1 MKNINFK
8 EYFWDKCEDLH
19 KRYLLK
25 NSNKG
30 NILELFT
37 RLQNAL
43 RDFCKSIINI
53 VVKDSP
59 LFTEQKSTQNEALE
73 YIKYIFTI
81 HTTQFNVGIEMIK
94 NQIIAPFKTKKEAI
108 FKKEKE
114 LYNEFIKIR
123 NRYKDSLI
131 NLEKTK
137 TKYYQTAKLA
147 EMSTKSAKST
157 SLKKL
162 NDNIDKEQQ
171 NLINLLEEKSV
182 QALNEAKKWDQKYD
196 DCVKEAN
203 LNRENYIKKQKELL
217 DFYQE
222 MEYIDISEYKS
233 LLLVYLSHL
242 KTQNSIMKENL
253 IQMDEKINKMNIE
266 KDIQLIINKYVSDK
280 KPEEKINYEMYIPKI
295 DVKNCFKD
303 EDYKLYF
310 NTVVT
315 MKSYIKIM
323 PDYDIDLE
331 SKKQEIRELCKIF
344 FSLNLNY
351 DENKK
356 KRLLE
361 LLQEKWA
368 HDFFLIILS
377 KQRTNGRYNRS
388 KSIIN
393 HLAFILNFFINFS
406 QKNLDYMCAKNCIIL
421 SQTFFYEENKKKIY
435 LFHFI
440 KTNKWI
446 KTPDFWR
453 GLIQANID
461 NEENQLKASSNNGE
475 IKKMCIE
482 NIIFSQVVSYTSC
495 MKDFLIDHRIIVK
508 IIDEFMNKYDLPK
521 EFSDSIYNTM
531 GDPQYVEKLRNE
543 YLSDSNLEL
552 KILEEINKEE
562 NEEKTEEKI
571 EKKKEDKKNEEKDE
585 NIINEIVQNNNS
597 NLDNNTRIINNN
609 DKMEEKNKDK
619 KEEQNDENNI
629 NKTDFNKNNKIID
642 NRDNINDKKDEN
654 TINEMTQSKEC
665 NLINNKLGNKEEIE
679 HEESEVNKNV
689 EENKNFINE
698 LKEDNK
704 KFEENPIKKEEKEEE
719 EEEEENNNK
728 IIEKEEDI
736 YEDNIINDIQENKNY
751 DNGEENKEKDN

>member
-8 EYFWDKCEDLH
+8 EFFWDKCEDLH

-25 NSNKG
+25 NTAKG

-37 RLQNAL
+37 KLQSSL
-43 RDFCKSIINI
+43 GDFCKTINNI
-53 VVKDSP
+53 VIKDSP
-59 LFTEQKSTQNEALE
+59 LFTEQNSTQNESLE

-81 HTTQFNVGIEMIK
+81 HTTQFNAGIEMIK
-94 NQIIAPFKTKKEAI
+94 NQIILPLKTKKEAI

-114 LYNEFIKIR
+114 LYNDFRKIA
-123 NRYKDSLI
+123 NRYKGSLI

-137 TKYYQTAKLA
+137 TKFYQTANIA
-147 EMSTKSAKST
+147 EMSTKSAKSS

-182 QALNEAKKWDQKYD
+182 QALNEAKKWDQKYN
-196 DCVKEAN
+196 DCVIETN
-203 LNRENYIKKQKELL
+203 INRENYIQKQTELL

-266 KDIQLIINKYVSDK
+266 KDIQLIVNKYASDK

-295 DVKNCFKD
+295 DIKNCYKD

-315 MKSYIKIM
+315 MKSYIKIL
-323 PDYDIDLE
+323 PDYDIELE

-351 DENKK
+351 DENRR

-361 LLQEKWA
+361 LLQEEWA

-388 KSIIN
+388 KNIIN
-393 HLAFILNFFINFS
+393 HLAFILNYFINFS
-406 QKNLDYMCAKNCIIL
+406 QKTLNYLCAKNCIIL
-421 SQTFFYEENKKKIY
+421 SQTFFYEEDQKKIY
-435 LFHFI
+435 LYHYI

-446 KTPDFWR
+446 KTPNFWR

-461 NEENQLKASSNNGE
+461 HEQNQLKAGSNNGE
-475 IKKMCIE
+475 VKKISLD

-508 IIDEFMNKYDLPK
+508 IIDEFMNKYELPK
-521 EFSDSIYNTM
+521 EFSDSIYKTV
-531 GDPQYVEKLRNE
+531 GDMQYVEKLRNE
-543 YLSDSNLEL
+543 YLSNSDLEQ

-562 NEEKTEEKI
+562 N
-571 EKKKEDKKNEEKDE
+571 
-585 NIINEIVQNNNS
+585 
-597 NLDNNTRIINNN
+597 
-609 DKMEEKNKDK
+609 DK
-619 KEEQNDENNI
+619 KEEQKEEQKEYQKDDKKDENIKNELGHSNNIELDNSINSINNKDKNKEKNDENNI
-629 NKTDFNKNNKIID
+629 YNINENDLDNNNKIIY
-642 NRDNINDKKDEN
+642 NNNINENKEVKDDEN
-654 TINEMTQSKEC
+654 TINEITQNNEC
-665 NLINNKLGNKEEIE
+665 NLDNDIQKIYNKEDRE
-679 HEESEVNKNV
+679 
-689 EENKNFINE
+689 EENKDNINFEGNKLFTNE
-698 LKEDNK
+698 LKDENKKIEEINEDN
-704 KFEENPIKKEEKEEE
+704 PIEKEENE
-719 EEEEENNNK
+719 NK
-728 IIEKEEDI
+728 IIEKEYID
-736 YEDNIINDIQENKNY
+736 EDNHNINEIKENQKEEIE
-751 DNGEENKEKDN
+751 EENKEKDK

>member
-25 NSNKG
+25 NAGKG
-30 NILELFT
+30 NILDLFT
-37 RLQNAL
+37 RLQTAL
-43 RDFCKSIINI
+43 RDFCKTINNI
-53 VVKDSP
+53 VVKDFP
-59 LFTEQKSTQNEALE
+59 LFTEQYSTQNESLE

-94 NQIIAPFKTKKEAI
+94 NQIIAPLKTKKEAI

-114 LYNEFIKIR
+114 LYNDFRKIA

-137 TKYYQTAKLA
+137 TKYYQTANVA

-182 QALNEAKKWDQKYD
+182 QALNEAKKWDQKYTD
-196 DCVKEAN
+196 SVKDAN
-203 LNRENYIKKQKELL
+203 INRENYIKKQQELL
-217 DFYQE
+217 DFYRE
-222 MEYIDISEYKS
+222 IEYIDISEYKS

-266 KDIQLIINKYVSDK
+266 KDIKLIINKYASDK
-280 KPEEKINYEMYIPKI
+280 KPEEEIKYEMYIPKI
-295 DVKNCFKD
+295 DIKKCSKD

-310 NTVVT
+310 NTIVT
-315 MKSYIKIM
+315 MKSYIKIL

-368 HDFFLIILS
+368 HDFFLVILS
-377 KQRTNGRYNRS
+377 KQRTNGRYSRS
-388 KSIIN
+388 KNIIN
-393 HLAFILNFFINFS
+393 HLAFILNYFINFS
-406 QKNLDYMCAKNCIIL
+406 QKSLNYMCVKNCIIL
-421 SQTFFYEENKKKIY
+421 SQTFFYEEDKKKIY
-435 LFHFI
+435 LYNYI
-440 KTNKWI
+440 KTNKWV
-446 KTPDFWR
+446 KTPNFWR

-461 NEENQLKASSNNGE
+461 NEQNQLKQNSNNGE
-475 IKKMCIE
+475 IKKMSIY
-482 NIIFSQVVSYTSC
+482 NIIFSQVASYSSC
-495 MKDFLIDHRIIVK
+495 MKDFLIDQRIIVK
-508 IIDEFMNKYDLPK
+508 IIDEFMNKYGLPK
-521 EFSDSIYNTM
+521 ELSDSIYNTI
-531 GDPQYVEKLRNE
+531 GDVQYVEKLRNE
-543 YLSDSNLEL
+543 YISKPDLEQ

-562 NEEKTEEKI
+562 NDEKKEEQKEEQNDEKKAENFINEIVQDNNNGLDDNNKIVNNDKINDKKDQKEEKNDEKNISNIHNINETDFDSNNKIINNI
-571 EKKKEDKKNEEKDE
+571 ENINEKNDG
-585 NIINEIVQNNNS
+585 NIINEIVENKENISNNN
-597 NLDNNTRIINNN
+597 NQ
-609 DKMEEKNKDK
+609 K
-619 KEEQNDENNI
+619 
-629 NKTDFNKNNKIID
+629 
-642 NRDNINDKKDEN
+642 
-654 TINEMTQSKEC
+654 
-665 NLINNKLGNKEEIE
+665 INNKEEFEKEEN
-679 HEESEVNKNV
+679 EVNKNV
-689 EENKNFINE
+689 EENKIIANDLKDENE
-698 LKEDNK
+698 IIEEKNEDNH
-704 KFEENPIKKEEKEEE
+704 FEKEE
-719 EEEEENNNK
+719 NINK
-728 IIEKEEDI
+728 IIEEENI
-736 YEDNIINDIQENKNY
+736 SEDNNINEMQVNQTE
-751 DNGEENKEKDN
+751 DNEEENKKKDK

>member
-25 NSNKG
+25 NTAKG

-43 RDFCKSIINI
+43 SNFCKTINNI

-59 LFTEQKSTQNEALE
+59 LFIEQKSTQNESLE

-94 NQIIAPFKTKKEAI
+94 NQIIAPLKTKKEAL

-114 LYNEFIKIR
+114 LYNDFRKIT

-137 TKYYQTAKLA
+137 AKYFQTANIA
-147 EMSTKSAKST
+147 EMSTKSAKSS
-157 SLKKL
+157 SLKQL
-162 NDNIDKEQQ
+162 NDKIDKEQQ

-182 QALNEAKKWDQKYD
+182 QALNEAKKWDQKYN
-196 DCVKEAN
+196 DCVREAN
-203 LNRENYIKKQKELL
+203 VNRENYIQKQKELL

-222 MEYIDISEYKS
+222 MEYIDISEFKS

-253 IQMDEKINKMNIE
+253 IQMDEKINRMNIE
-266 KDIQLIINKYVSDK
+266 KDIQLIINKYASDK
-280 KPEEKINYEMYIPKI
+280 KPEEEIKYEIYIPKI
-295 DVKNCFKD
+295 DIQKCFKD
-303 EDYKLYF
+303 EDYKLYY

-315 MKSYIKIM
+315 MKSYIKIL

-344 FSLNLNY
+344 FSLNLIY

-361 LLQEKWA
+361 LLQEEWA
-368 HDFFLIILS
+368 HDFFLKILS

-388 KSIIN
+388 KNIIN
-393 HLAFILNFFINFS
+393 HLAFILNYFINFS
-406 QKNLDYMCAKNCIIL
+406 QKTLNYMCVKNCIIL
-421 SQTFFYEENKKKIY
+421 SQTFFYEEDKKKMY
-435 LFHFI
+435 LYHYI

-446 KTPDFWR
+446 KTPNFWR
-453 GLIQANID
+453 GLIQTNID
-461 NEENQLKASSNNGE
+461 YEQNQLKASNNNGE
-475 IKKMCIE
+475 VKKMNIN

-495 MKDFLIDHRIIVK
+495 MKDFLIDHRIIIK

-521 EFSDSIYNTM
+521 EFSDSIYNTV
-531 GDPQYVEKLRNE
+531 GDAQYVEKIRNE
-543 YLSDSNLEL
+543 YISEPDLEQ
-552 KILEEINKEE
+552 KILEAINKEE
-562 NEEKTEEKI
+562 KDEKEEDQKEEQND
-571 EKKKEDKKNEEKDE
+571 EKKDE
-585 NIINEIVQNNNS
+585 NIINEIVQS
-597 NLDNNTRIINNN
+597 NKIDLDNG
-609 DKMEEKNKDK
+609 
-619 KEEQNDENNI
+619 
-629 NKTDFNKNNKIID
+629 NKIID
-642 NRDNINDKKDEN
+642 NNDKINKKEEQKEEKNNKNNINNINKKDLDNNNKILDKFDNINEKKDESKIVQN
-654 TINEMTQSKEC
+654 KEC
-665 NLINNKLGNKEEIE
+665 NLDNNSQKKDNKEEFE
-679 HEESEVNKNV
+679 KEENEVNKN
-689 EENKNFINE
+689 EIITNE
-698 LKEDNK
+698 LKDNNEK
-704 KFEENPIKKEEKEEE
+704 IEEKDEDKPFEKD
-719 EEEEENNNK
+719 ENVNK
-728 IIEKEEDI
+728 IIEKENKGEENNI
-736 YEDNIINDIQENKNY
+736 NKIKENQIEDNED
-751 DNGEENKEKDN
+751 ENKEKDI